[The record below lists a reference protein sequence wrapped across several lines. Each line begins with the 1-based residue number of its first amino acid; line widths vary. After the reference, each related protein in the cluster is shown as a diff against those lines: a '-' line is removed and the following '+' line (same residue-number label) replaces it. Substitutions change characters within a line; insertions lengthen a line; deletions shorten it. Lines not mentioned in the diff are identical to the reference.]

1 MNPLR
6 ALRYARSYRNWREL
20 ARERAAGRKPRRAV
34 LRDGTVFEAPE
45 GANALR
51 VVAPVFHRNVYT
63 PPGLEVRPDDCVVD
77 VGAHIGAFAVFA
89 AQRTRGRV
97 LAIEPHPANAE
108 YLRRNLRANGAA
120 HAEVAE
126 CAVSDT
132 SGVRPLRL
140 GASGTTHRLA
150 VPGTALAGASLDVS
164 VATLPELL
172 AKHGLERVD
181 FLKLDC
187 EGEEGRILP
196 ALPAAVSAGL
206 RAISLEFHDDLSPL
220 DHAALE
226 QLLATRGFRVAR
238 VWDGRSKNGMLFA
251 HR

>member
-20 ARERAAGRKPRRAV
+20 ARERAAHRKPRRAV

-45 GANALR
+45 GVNVLR
-51 VVAPVFHRNVYT
+51 VVTPVFHRNVYT
-63 PPGLEVRPDDCVVD
+63 PPGLELRPDDWVVD
-77 VGAHIGAFAVFA
+77 LGANIGAFAVFA

-108 YLRRNLRANGAA
+108 YLRRNLRANGAVR
-120 HAEVAE
+120 AEVAE
-126 CAVSDT
+126 CAVSDAP
-132 SGVRPLRL
+132 GVLPLQL
-140 GASGTTHRLA
+140 GSSGTTHRLGE
-150 VPGTALAGASLDVS
+150 PGAGSAGASLDVA

-172 AKHGLERVD
+172 AGRGFERLD

-187 EGEEGRILP
+187 EGAEGRILP
-196 ALPAAVSAGL
+196 ALPGSLFERL
-206 RAISLEFHDDLSPL
+206 RAVALEFHDDLSPL
-220 DHAALE
+220 RHEGLE
-226 QLLATRGFRVAR
+226 RLLAERGFRVAR
-238 VWDGRSKNGMLFA
+238 DWDGVSKNGMLFA